1 MKCDQFERI
10 LEEQDDAALPQP
22 ALAHLETCES
32 CRFLAADF
40 GAIRDLALELSAE
53 EIPVPERVW
62 IAVRNQIDAE
72 RVVQVDAERVVQI
85 DAERMLQGE
94 RPAVPSV
101 RPGWW
106 TAFQR
111 PALAAAFLSLIVA
124 AAAMIGYQSGSVQS
138 AVRVP
143 IVPPQESAPVFSA
156 ENAFRAESL
165 TVGDAL
171 IPELQ
176 QQDAAVT
183 DSFRRNLSVVDHF
196 ISICETSVREQPE
209 NEMAREYLY
218 GAYEQKAEL
227 LATAMNRSVTG
238 GLQ

>member
-72 RVVQVDAERVVQI
+72 RVVQVDAER
-85 DAERMLQGE
+85 MLQGE

-124 AAAMIGYQSGSVQS
+124 AAAMIG
-138 AVRVP
+138 
-143 IVPPQESAPVFSA
+143 
-156 ENAFRAESL
+156 
-165 TVGDAL
+165 
-171 IPELQ
+171 
-176 QQDAAVT
+176 
-183 DSFRRNLSVVDHF
+183 
-196 ISICETSVREQPE
+196 
-209 NEMAREYLY
+209 
-218 GAYEQKAEL
+218 
-227 LATAMNRSVTG
+227 
-238 GLQ
+238 